1 LAQAVD
7 EEMAKQIYQDLLDKI
22 CRAYFENDFCA
33 FEEAMHV
40 PHHFRTECVAQQID
54 TIDQLRHAFNCF
66 REYFLG
72 FGVTDFFRTCTGATP
87 IGTDKIVGR
96 HVTELLQNGTRL
108 RPPYEVWGTLELIGD
123 SWKARPPRM
132 RSRTCPGRPTPFA
145 RALKRYMN
153 RHKADQQITS
163 QMRRKI

>member
-1 LAQAVD
+1 MAQAVD

-123 SWKARPPRM
+123 SWKVASSENALSDMSWQAHAVRKGAEKIHEPPQ
-132 RSRTCPGRPTPFA
+132 GGPTDNLP
-145 RALKRYMN
+145 
-153 RHKADQQITS
+153 D
-163 QMRRKI
+163 